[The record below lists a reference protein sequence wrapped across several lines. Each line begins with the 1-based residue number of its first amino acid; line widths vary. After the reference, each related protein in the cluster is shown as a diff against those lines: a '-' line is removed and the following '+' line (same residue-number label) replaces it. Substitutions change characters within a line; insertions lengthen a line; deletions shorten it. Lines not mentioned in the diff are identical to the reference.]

1 MGEALILT
9 LQIIAWLGAVLGMEI
24 IVNTACGIIYN
35 TSELNEKFSWKKLF
49 KGLGK
54 AIVFYASAALLSM
67 AFTMLPFINDMIV
80 EVFKVELLSSE
91 ILNTLSTTAIL
102 GIVISSIIMQGK
114 KAIKGMVDLME
125 VSSDVEKVTW
135 KVEEE

>member
-1 MGEALILT
+1 
-9 LQIIAWLGAVLGMEI
+9 
-24 IVNTACGIIYN
+24 
-35 TSELNEKFSWKKLF
+35 
-49 KGLGK
+49 
-54 AIVFYASAALLSM
+54 M

-135 KVEEE
+135 EVEEE